1 MTHLRVSNLN
11 KEFGNQTVIK
21 NLSFSFEKKV
31 LGIAGANGSGKST
44 LLKLLSGLLKPSSGE
59 INWLIDD
66 IIYDAKSV
74 KTQLGFA
81 APSVQLYDELTSKE
95 NLKFLKSLHQNG
107 KTDTESISALLQL
120 FEASHLADKFYGELS
135 TGQQQRIKLASACIN
150 NPTVI
155 CLDEPGTNLDAAG
168 LETLRMFIDRSKK
181 NGKMILLASNQEQE
195 LHMCEEVLNLSI

>member
-1 MTHLRVSNLN
+1 MTHLRISNLN
-11 KEFGNQTVIK
+11 KSFGNQTVIK
-21 NLSFSFEKKV
+21 NLSFSFEKNV

-59 INWLIDD
+59 IIWLINDK
-66 IIYDAKSV
+66 IYDSKSV

-95 NLKFLKSLHQNG
+95 NLKFLNSLHQNG
-107 KTDTESISALLQL
+107 KTDTESIPSLLQL

-168 LETLRMFIDRSKK
+168 LETLRKFIERSK
-181 NGKMILLASNQEQE
+181 NNDKMILLASNQEQE
-195 LHMCEEVLNLSI
+195 LRLCEEVLNLSV